1 MSFYRGFFRVTE
13 IYFWDSHGYGYGTV
27 ADPEILKKM
36 GGAEDNV
43 SDLSSFIAN
52 THNELHDFCTKK
64 ATYSKKNSENNRGG
78 RPHHPAESAIGIV

>member
-64 ATYSKKNSENNRGG
+64 ATYSKKIQKTIGAAAPTTPLNR
-78 RPHHPAESAIGIV
+78 RLV